1 MKKKAAPAPR
11 SKGETVVP
19 NATLA
24 LVQKIG
30 VTRASKEIGVSTT
43 TLHKARKGNVVSKVV
58 EIAAERALE
67 HLGDHPGKRSVVTGP
82 IAPAA
87 ITSPDGRTALI
98 VMEVPAD
105 KVDMVQKFSL
115 HLGAKLIAA

>member
-11 SKGETVVP
+11 SKGETVTPV
-19 NATLA
+19 ATLA

-43 TLHKARKGNVVSKVV
+43 TLHKARKSNVVSKVV
-58 EIAAERALE
+58 EIAAESALT
-67 HLGDHPGKRSVVTGP
+67 HLGDHPGKRSVAQGP
-82 IAPAA
+82 VAA
-87 ITSPDGRTALI
+87 DAIISANGRTALI
-98 VMEVPAD
+98 VMEVPTD
-105 KVDMVQKFSL
+105 KVEMVQKFSI